1 MANADIFSRQV
12 KSQSGAFSIDTAELT
27 FDGIQNG
34 LLVQNI
40 QLQYQQQVTLVY
52 DLTNPQ
58 DVYYV
63 AGRSQGTM
71 SLGKVVG
78 PGGTVKEFYRIYG
91 NVCNIQRSFTMRGL
105 GGCTDP
111 TLVGPPDPR
120 GQIDESFIIHNP
132 IVTSV
137 GISMTV
143 DNALVSEQA
152 QLTFASLEIG

>member
-1 MANADIFSRQV
+1 MANSDIFSRAV
-12 KSQSGAFSIDTAELT
+12 KSPSGAFSIDSAELT
-27 FDGIQNG
+27 FDGIEKG

-52 DLTNPQ
+52 DLTKPE

-78 PGGTVKEFYRIYG
+78 PGGTVKQFYTTYG
-91 NVCNIQRSFTMRGL
+91 NVCNIQKSFTMRGL
-105 GGCTDP
+105 GGCSDP
-111 TLVGPPDPR
+111 NFVGPPNPNA
-120 GQIDESFIIHNP
+120 IVNETFIIHNP
-132 IVTSV
+132 VVTSV
-137 GISMTV
+137 GFSMTV

-152 QLTFASLEIG
+152 QLIFASLEIG

>member
-1 MANADIFSRQV
+1 MANPDIFSRAV
-12 KSQSGAFSIDTAELT
+12 KSPSGAFSIDSAELT
-27 FDGIQNG
+27 FDGIDKG

-52 DLTNPQ
+52 DLTKPE

-78 PGGTVKEFYRIYG
+78 PGGTVKAFYTKYG
-91 NVCNIQRSFTMRGL
+91 NVCDVQKSFTMTGL
-105 GGCTDP
+105 GGCKNQGT
-111 TLVGPPDPR
+111 TGNSTVN
-120 GQIDESFIIHNP
+120 DETFIIHNP

-137 GISMTV
+137 GFSMTV
-143 DNALVSEQA
+143 DNALISEQA
-152 QLTFASLEIG
+152 QLIFASLEIG